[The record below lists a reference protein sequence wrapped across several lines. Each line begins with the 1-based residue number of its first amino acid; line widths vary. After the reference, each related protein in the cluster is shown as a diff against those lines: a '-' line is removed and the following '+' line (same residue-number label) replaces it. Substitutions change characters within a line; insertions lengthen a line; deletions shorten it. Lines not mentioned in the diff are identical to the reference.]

1 MPRSPS
7 DADTRRI
14 TAASRQRKPRMRACL
29 GAVVLAASPCKPAE
43 AVLLVAV
50 THATRRSSLRRILL
64 ALRDAYYY
72 ARTLCIAAG
81 RTTPP
86 LQHNEQPIK
95 ASAAR
100 HRLRER
106 LPLTKQWKESNATA
120 REGTFAENR
129 SWV

>member
-1 MPRSPS
+1 M
-7 DADTRRI
+7 
-14 TAASRQRKPRMRACL
+14 QACR
-29 GAVVLAASPCKPAE
+29 GCV
-43 AVLLVAV
+43 LVAV

-95 ASAAR
+95 ATLRGSLDN
-100 HRLRER
+100 LRER

-120 REGTFAENR
+120 REGTFAQDR

>member
-14 TAASRQRKPRMRACL
+14 TAASRQSKARIQSVCVARCCAF
-29 GAVVLAASPCKPAE
+29 ASQPCKACRGC
-43 AVLLVAV
+43 VLLVAV
-50 THATRRSSLRRILL
+50 THATRRSSQRRILL

-86 LQHNEQPIK
+86 LQQ
-95 ASAAR
+95 
-100 HRLRER
+100 
-106 LPLTKQWKESNATA
+106 Q
-120 REGTFAENR
+120 
-129 SWV
+129 

>member
-1 MPRSPS
+1 M
-7 DADTRRI
+7 
-14 TAASRQRKPRMRACL
+14 
-29 GAVVLAASPCKPAE
+29 
-43 AVLLVAV
+43 LLVAV

-95 ASAAR
+95 ATLRGSLDN
-100 HRLRER
+100 LRER
-106 LPLTKQWKESNATA
+106 LPLTNQWKESNAPA
-120 REGTFAENR
+120 RERTAVKNR
-129 SWV
+129 PWV

>member
-1 MPRSPS
+1 M
-7 DADTRRI
+7 
-14 TAASRQRKPRMRACL
+14 
-29 GAVVLAASPCKPAE
+29 
-43 AVLLVAV
+43 LLVAV

-64 ALRDAYYY
+64 ALRDADYY

-95 ASAAR
+95 ATLR
-100 HRLRER
+100 GPRRDNLRER

>member
-1 MPRSPS
+1 M
-7 DADTRRI
+7 
-14 TAASRQRKPRMRACL
+14 
-29 GAVVLAASPCKPAE
+29 
-43 AVLLVAV
+43 LLVAV

-95 ASAAR
+95 ATLR
-100 HRLRER
+100 GPRRDNLRER
-106 LPLTKQWKESNATA
+106 LPPTHDNKTIDQTV
-120 REGTFAENR
+120 REGTAVTNR